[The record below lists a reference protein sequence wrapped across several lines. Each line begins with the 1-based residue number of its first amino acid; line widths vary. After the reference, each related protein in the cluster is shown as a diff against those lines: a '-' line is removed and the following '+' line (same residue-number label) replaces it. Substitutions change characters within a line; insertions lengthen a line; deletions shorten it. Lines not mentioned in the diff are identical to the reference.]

1 MSKKLLLLIPIVL
14 LLLSCENNAPDEQDA
29 SLALPHSKD
38 FPEQELSEADK
49 EKINNAKGK
58 TVELLSF
65 LKFQNLMNANDKDKL
80 YIYNFWATWCK
91 PCIEEMPYFEAL
103 QKAYPNKIEVVFVS
117 LDDPKLL
124 KDKVIPFIRERKI
137 ISEVVLVENFGDKQ
151 IEAISTVWDGAIP
164 ATLILNK
171 SKGIVDF
178 RQQEFTFSE
187 LKALVSPY
195 LLD

>member
-1 MSKKLLLLIPIVL
+1 MSKKLLLLLFPIL

-38 FPEQELSEADK
+38 LPEQELSEADK
-49 EKINNAKGK
+49 QKINNAKGK

-65 LKFQNLMNANDKDKL
+65 FKFQNLINANDKDKL

-91 PCIEEMPYFEAL
+91 PCIEEMPYFENL
-103 QKAYPNKIEVVFVS
+103 QKAYPNKIEVIFVS

-124 KDKVIPFIRERKI
+124 KDKVIPFVRENEI
-137 ISEVVLVENFGDKQ
+137 INEVVLVENFGDKQ
-151 IEAISTVWDGAIP
+151 IEAISADWDGAIP

-171 SKGIVDF
+171 VKGIEDF